1 MKDRG
6 ISVGKT
12 KTASS
17 WGLSLSSKT
26 GKRSKRRGSHALG
39 QGTASDLRYSHIRE
53 SRDTNISHLRREL
66 NDGSPEDDKKYAE
79 MNRLLEERLM
89 LNQSDEGYINVDNPD
104 LML

>member
-6 ISVGKT
+6 ISVGKKQT
-12 KTASS
+12 PSS

-39 QGTASDLRYSHIRE
+39 QGTASDLRYSHMRE
-53 SRDTNISHLRREL
+53 SRDTNISQLRREV

-79 MNRLLEERLM
+79 MSRLLEERLM
-89 LNQSDEGYINVDNPD
+89 MNQSEESYDRIDNPD